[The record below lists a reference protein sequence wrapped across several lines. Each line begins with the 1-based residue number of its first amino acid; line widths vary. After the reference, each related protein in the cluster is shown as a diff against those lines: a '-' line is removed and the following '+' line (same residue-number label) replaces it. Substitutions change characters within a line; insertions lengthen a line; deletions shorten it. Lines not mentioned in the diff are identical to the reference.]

1 MLEWRQC
8 SSDCFFFFFF
18 LPESFVTITRTRIR
32 RTNKIFPIESKVFFK
47 FVSFFFFPPLIS
59 PIFVFTIF
67 WYTSSKIEHTF
78 STIVGTNFEDFEDS
92 IGEFCASE
100 LSLNGRKRVEVG
112 TSGFDVISISQ
123 REFGISCCF
132 IARPRGLLPTRSVS
146 PHRHRPSTPPA
157 LEVALEFER
166 AAGKCV
172 KFRLGPVPA

>member
-1 MLEWRQC
+1 MTAMLQWLF
-8 SSDCFFFFFF
+8 FFFFFF

-47 FVSFFFFPPLIS
+47 FVSFFFSPLLIS

-146 PHRHRPSTPPA
+146 PHRHRPSTPRA

>member
-1 MLEWRQC
+1 MTAMLQWL
-8 SSDCFFFFFF
+8 FFFFFF

-146 PHRHRPSTPPA
+146 PHRHRPSTPRA

>member
-1 MLEWRQC
+1 MTAMLQWL
-8 SSDCFFFFFF
+8 FFFFFF

-47 FVSFFFFPPLIS
+47 FVSFFFPPLLIS

-146 PHRHRPSTPPA
+146 PHRHRPSTPRA

>member
-1 MLEWRQC
+1 MTAMLQWL
-8 SSDCFFFFFF
+8 FFFFFF

-47 FVSFFFFPPLIS
+47 FVSFFFPPLLIS

-78 STIVGTNFEDFEDS
+78 STIVGINFEDFEDS

-146 PHRHRPSTPPA
+146 PHRHRPSTPRA

>member
-1 MLEWRQC
+1 MTAMLQWLF
-8 SSDCFFFFFF
+8 FFFFFF

-47 FVSFFFFPPLIS
+47 FVSFFFPPLLIS

-146 PHRHRPSTPPA
+146 PHRHRPSTPRA

>member
-1 MLEWRQC
+1 MTAMLQWLF
-8 SSDCFFFFFF
+8 FFFFFF

-78 STIVGTNFEDFEDS
+78 STIVGINFEDFEDS

-146 PHRHRPSTPPA
+146 PHRHRPSTPRA

>member
-8 SSDCFFFFFF
+8 SSDCFFF
-18 LPESFVTITRTRIR
+18 LPESFVTITRIRIR
-32 RTNKIFPIESKVFFK
+32 RHVRIKYFRLNRKFFSKFVFFSINLPDLCIYNFLLAHRRK
-47 FVSFFFFPPLIS
+47 
-59 PIFVFTIF
+59 
-67 WYTSSKIEHTF
+67 SSIQTF

-123 REFGISCCF
+123 REFGISRCF
-132 IARPRGLLPTRSVS
+132 IARPRDHRGLLPTVPCLR
-146 PHRHRPSTPPA
+146 TDTDLPPR
-157 LEVALEFER
+157 VQMALEFEH

>member
-1 MLEWRQC
+1 MTAMLQWL
-8 SSDCFFFFFF
+8 FFFFFF

-78 STIVGTNFEDFEDS
+78 STIVGINFEDFEDS

-146 PHRHRPSTPPA
+146 PHRHRPSTPRA

>member
-1 MLEWRQC
+1 MTAMLQWLF
-8 SSDCFFFFFF
+8 FFFFFF

-146 PHRHRPSTPPA
+146 PHRHRPSTPRA

>member
-1 MLEWRQC
+1 MTAMLQWL
-8 SSDCFFFFFF
+8 FFFFF
-18 LPESFVTITRTRIR
+18 LPESFVTTTRTRI

-47 FVSFFFFPPLIS
+47 FFFFFFSINLSDLCIYNFLIH
-59 PIFVFTIF
+59 IVENWI
-67 WYTSSKIEHTF
+67 YLQMF
-78 STIVGTNFEDFEDS
+78 SIIVGTNFEDFEDS

-132 IARPRGLLPTRSVS
+132 IARPRDPSRAASDRSVS
-146 PHRHRPSTPPA
+146 PHRHRPSTPRA
-157 LEVALEFER
+157 LEVALEFEH